1 MQQIVV
7 VGGQRLQGK
16 VAVHA
21 AKNAALPIM
30 AASLLASSPSSL
42 REIPPIE
49 DVETMKELL
58 VSLGVDL
65 FEEGDTLHIR
75 VQGPLNTQAGY
86 DLTRKMRASIL
97 IMGPLLARTGRVEV
111 GMPGGCAIG
120 ARPID
125 LHLKGFA
132 ALGAEVEE
140 RPGWVEARAP
150 RGLKGNHIYLDYP
163 SVGATENIMMAAVL
177 AKGTTT
183 IENAAEE
190 PEVVD
195 LANFLNSMGARVQGA
210 GTRVIRIEGVGEL
223 QGASSYT
230 PIPDRLEAGTFLV
243 AAVATGSLLT
253 VTNVIPDH
261 LAAILAKLREVGAAI
276 EVEDDQVTIEA
287 PARIQA
293 TNIKTLPYPG
303 FPTDMQAPFMVLL
316 TMADGE
322 STVTETVFENRFRHV
337 EELRRMGAQIK
348 VEGSTATI
356 QGVPRLKGAPVVAT
370 DLRAGAALVLAGLA
384 AEGQTVISGV
394 HHIDRGY
401 HRLVERLQQLGAR
414 IQRVQPLGV
423 PTGDLTPQ

>member
-1 MQQIVV
+1 MQQIAIA
-7 VGGQRLQGK
+7 GGQRLTGT

-30 AASLLASSPSSL
+30 AASLLAGSTSSL
-42 REIPPIE
+42 KEIPPIE
-49 DVETMKELL
+49 DVETMKALL

-65 FEEGDTLHIR
+65 FEEGDTLR
-75 VQGPLNTQAGY
+75 VGAHHDLSTHAGY

-97 IMGPLLARTGRVEV
+97 IMGPLLARMGRVEV

-150 RGLKGNHIYLDYP
+150 SGGLRGSHIYLDYP
-163 SVGATENIMMAAVL
+163 SVGATENIMMAAIM
-177 AKGTTT
+177 ARGTTT

-195 LANFLNSMGARVQGA
+195 LANFLNSMGGRVQGA
-210 GTRVIRIEGVGEL
+210 GTRVIRIDGVREL
-223 QGASSYT
+223 QGASYT

-253 VTNVIPDH
+253 VENVVPDH

-276 EVEDDQVTIEA
+276 EVEDDRVTVEA
-287 PARIQA
+287 PAKIQA
-293 TNIKTLPYPG
+293 TNVKTLPYPG

-316 TMADGE
+316 ATADGE

-337 EELRRMGAQIK
+337 EELRRMGARIK
-348 VEGSTATI
+348 VEGSVAVV
-356 QGVPRLKGAPVVAT
+356 QGVPHLKGAPVTAT

-384 AEGQTVISGV
+384 AQGQTVISGV

-401 HRLVERLQQLGAR
+401 HRLVERLQQLGAQ

-423 PTGDLTPQ
+423 PTGDLTP